1 MGYSVWG
8 LGGRLIT
15 GCMVALVFL
24 VSSSTSAAAPADV
37 GIRAFCGQ
45 WLGGVVYEK
54 GCVVEYHGASYISL
68 GENRGRSP
76 NTSSHEWAPLES
88 AGPVGVEGPA
98 GAPGV
103 MGPMGT
109 RGPSGPNGT
118 AGASGLPGRQ
128 GSVGPAGPM
137 GPAGPQG
144 APGPAGTQGSS
155 GKPGAPGPVG
165 PPGLA
170 GPQGPP
176 RAPGKGVGVKV
187 VDANGKFV
195 AFVFGNAFMK
205 LNGMTFNVGN
215 SLTLQGIIGT
225 DTSSLTFFHTKPDC
239 SDQRLFETFPE
250 LPPNMLIVNT
260 SGWYAVSPTIQNVV
274 AEETFGSGADLSKPG
289 NCQVD
294 FPFGLPDLVGPAA
307 SIDLNSQGW
316 VPPFTSQL
324 SNTNN

>member
-1 MGYSVWG
+1 MAYNVCG

-15 GCMVALVFL
+15 GCVAVLAFFL
-24 VSSSTSAAAPADV
+24 SSSTSATIPVDV
-37 GIRAFCGQ
+37 GIRVFCGQ
-45 WLGGVVYEK
+45 WLGGVVYEQ
-54 GCVVEYHGASYISL
+54 GCVVEYRGASYLSL
-68 GENRGRSP
+68 SENRGRSP
-76 NTSSHEWAPLES
+76 NTSSHEWAPFES
-88 AGPVGVEGPA
+88 AGPVGAEGSA
-98 GAPGV
+98 GAPGIV
-103 MGPMGT
+103 GPTGV
-109 RGPSGPNGT
+109 RGPSGLNGT
-118 AGASGLPGRQ
+118 AGASGLPGRP
-128 GSVGPAGPM
+128 GPVGPAGAV

-144 APGPAGTQGSS
+144 APGPAGTPGSP
-155 GKPGAPGPVG
+155 GKPGTSGPAG

-176 RAPGKGVGVKV
+176 GVPGKGVGMKV

-215 SLTLQGIIGT
+215 PLTPQGIIGT

-239 SDQRLFETFPE
+239 SDQRLFETFQE
-250 LPPNMLIVNT
+250 LPPNMLVVNT
-260 SGWYAVSPTIQNVV
+260 SGWYAVSPTMQNVV
-274 AEETFGSGADLSKPG
+274 AGEFFGPGADLSKPG
-289 NCQVD
+289 RCL
-294 FPFGLPDLVGPAA
+294 FEGSFPDLVGPAA